1 MIFLQSLINCFSNLI
16 NKDNLNYYL
25 FFYSKYILFIIQ
37 LLEEFYIFFI
47 YIILNMIYYIQT
59 TNK

>member
-25 FFYSKYILFIIQ
+25 FFYSKYVLFIIQ

-47 YIILNMIYYIQT
+47 YIILNMIYYIRT